1 MPSGDPGI
9 TRVHADVSKGGTP
22 IGTADAPFLSGA
34 FDRELADPRLDA
46 RALSLLAGSSGGTYL
61 AADRAADA
69 VRFLRSRSDV
79 TTPEEW
85 TEIWH
90 SPWILGLVIAALGL
104 EWTLRRQW
112 GLK

>member
-1 MPSGDPGI
+1 
-9 TRVHADVSKGGTP
+9 VHAEVSKGGTP

-46 RALSLLAGSSGGTYL
+46 RTLSLLAESSGGTYL
-61 AADRAADA
+61 TADHAAEAA
-69 VRFLRSRSDV
+69 RFLRSRSGV
-79 TTPEEW
+79 ATPDEW

-90 SPWILGLVIAALGL
+90 SPWMLGLIVAVLGV